1 MATSATSIARPLSRR
16 AGQRGGGMVET
27 LVGILIGMIVIVV
40 VFNVL
45 SVAEGYKRAT
55 VGTSDAQ
62 ITGLLSQ
69 FVAGRDASN
78 GGAGITMSSND
89 MINCTKNEAGALVSG
104 LPLTSLDAA
113 IRPIPVLV
121 TDGGAPGTSDS
132 FISYSAGAAHVMWPV
147 DFTDNSAAGAV
158 IVVQSP
164 NGFTV
169 PPPTPAKPYWVVVM
183 ANDGTLRCKLVRVT
197 AAVPDPTLPL
207 TGKVTLT
214 QDAALKTAIA
224 YNVAIPPPLL
234 LNLGP
239 QDLAT
244 RIQYDVDPAN
254 AVLRST
260 DLLVVPPNPLV
271 TVPIAQNI
279 VLMKV
284 QYGIGSNVLA
294 NGAHDGIVT
303 CWTEAIDG
311 SACSNGVNNNFSD
324 NAVRGFNLTQ
334 FNSILA
340 VRIGVVVRNDEPDLR
355 LLTDP
360 SNPELIAESAGIISG
375 TRPPVYLFNCSA
387 NTNAACQGRVQVPM
401 GLGANPRTGLC
412 GANVICDY
420 WRYRAYETIVPIRN
434 AIYSATMIP

>member
-1 MATSATSIARPLSRR
+1 VTFPARLVSRR
-16 AGQRGGGMVET
+16 AGQRGVGMVET
-27 LVGILIGMIVIVV
+27 MVGILIGMIVIVV

-78 GGAGITMSSND
+78 GGAGITMSGTD
-89 MINCTKNEAGALVSG
+89 MVNCTKNEGNVLVSA

-113 IRPIPVLV
+113 IRPIPVLI

-147 DFTDNSAAGAV
+147 DFTANSAAGAA
-158 IVVQSP
+158 IIVQSP

-169 PPPTPAKPYWVVVM
+169 PVPTAAKPYWAIAM
-183 ANDGTLRCKLVRVT
+183 TNDPATPNVCKLIRVT

-214 QDAALKTAIA
+214 QDAALKTGIA
-224 YNVAIPPPLL
+224 YNVGPPARL

-244 RIQYDVDPAN
+244 RIQYDVDQAN

-271 TVPIAQNI
+271 PVPIAQNI

-284 QYGIGSNVLA
+284 QYGIGSNLLP

-311 SACSNGVNNNFSD
+311 SACSNGVDNNFSD
-324 NAVRGFNLTQ
+324 NAVRGFTLNQ

-360 SNPELIAESAGIISG
+360 TNPELIAESRAIVSA
-375 TRPPVYLFNCSA
+375 TRPPIYLFNCSA

-401 GLGANPRTGLC
+401 GLGASPTTGIC
-412 GANVICDY
+412 APNVICDY
-420 WRYRAYETIVPIRN
+420 WRYRVYETIVPIRN

>member
-16 AGQRGGGMVET
+16 AGQRGVGMVET
-27 LVGILIGMIVIVV
+27 MVGILIGMIVIVV
-40 VFNVL
+40 VFNIL

-224 YNVAIPPPLL
+224 YDVALPARL

-254 AVLRST
+254 AVLRTT

-271 TVPIAQNI
+271 PVPIAQNI

-284 QYGIGSNVLA
+284 QYGIGSNLLP

-303 CWTEAIDG
+303 CWTAAVDG
-311 SACSNGVNNNFSD
+311 SACSNGVDNNFSD
-324 NAVRGFNLTQ
+324 NAVRGFNLNQ

-360 SNPELIAESAGIISG
+360 TNSGLIAESAGIKSG

-412 GANVICDY
+412 APNVICDY
-420 WRYRAYETIVPIRN
+420 WRFRAYESIVPIRN